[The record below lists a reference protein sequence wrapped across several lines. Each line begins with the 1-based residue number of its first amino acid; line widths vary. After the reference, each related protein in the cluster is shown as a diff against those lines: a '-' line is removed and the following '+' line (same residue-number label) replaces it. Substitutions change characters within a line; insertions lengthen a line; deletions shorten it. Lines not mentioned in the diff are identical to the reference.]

1 MSEAAAF
8 WLLPGPPWERG
19 ERPMARVVGIIAE
32 YNPFHSGHARQ
43 IAHIREEGEA
53 RVVAVMSGNFVQR
66 GEAALFDK
74 YVREI
79 GRAHV

>member
-1 MSEAAAF
+1 
-8 WLLPGPPWERG
+8 
-19 ERPMARVVGIIAE
+19 MARVVGIIAE

-74 YVREI
+74 YVRAK
-79 GRAHV
+79 GGFGG